1 MSRIVSITRKKITN
15 ETLHNIAVEE
25 DESYIANGVVVHN
38 CKSYIVPNLVGN
50 KNKEVTDKTDKW
62 LSSVAKASSSINLA
76 EPIQPPIAPPQE
88 KPMQHGLCIQMAL
101 ISKSLAKNAEEAKQ
115 FAAEYAIDQS
125 NMQEMEDSYKFIH
138 LDASKFVEGSLK
150 SFEPIEGVEL
160 YLGIMKPIEASTV
173 APQMLAE
180 PGYELQTVIV
190 SKDKA
195 KSLDQAKKIAKD
207 VGAKTLEN
215 VDETDS
221 SYRFR
226 QRDPNDFVVSSFRT
240 KAIANG
246 ASLVYGKLK

>member
-1 MSRIVSITRKKITN
+1 
-15 ETLHNIAVEE
+15 
-25 DESYIANGVVVHN
+25 
-38 CKSYIVPNLVGN
+38 
-50 KNKEVTDKTDKW
+50 
-62 LSSVAKASSSINLA
+62 
-76 EPIQPPIAPPQE
+76 
-88 KPMQHGLCIQMAL
+88 
-101 ISKSLAKNAEEAKQ
+101 
-115 FAAEYAIDQS
+115 
-125 NMQEMEDSYKFIH
+125 
-138 LDASKFVEGSLK
+138 
-150 SFEPIEGVEL
+150 
-160 YLGIMKPIEASTV
+160 
-173 APQMLAE
+173 MLAE